1 MCVPRPR
8 IDYSFENSQLGEGEL
23 DHNELMEKFVDGF
36 DGEVKNDTMY
46 QPAMEVGRSDENLE
60 DFYQLQVISEI
71 LRP

>member
-1 MCVPRPR
+1 VCVPRPR
-8 IDYSFENSQLGEGEL
+8 IDYSFENSQLGEEEL

-46 QPAMEVGRSDENLE
+46 KPAMEVGRSDENLE

>member
-1 MCVPRPR
+1 VCVPRPR
-8 IDYSFENSQLGEGEL
+8 IDYSFENSQLGEEEL

>member
-1 MCVPRPR
+1 VCVPRPR
-8 IDYSFENSQLGEGEL
+8 IDYSFENSQLGEEEL

-46 QPAMEVGRSDENLE
+46 QPAMELGRSDENLE

>member
-1 MCVPRPR
+1 
-8 IDYSFENSQLGEGEL
+8 
-23 DHNELMEKFVDGF
+23 MEKFVDRF

-46 QPAMEVGRSDENLE
+46 KPAMEVGRSDENLE